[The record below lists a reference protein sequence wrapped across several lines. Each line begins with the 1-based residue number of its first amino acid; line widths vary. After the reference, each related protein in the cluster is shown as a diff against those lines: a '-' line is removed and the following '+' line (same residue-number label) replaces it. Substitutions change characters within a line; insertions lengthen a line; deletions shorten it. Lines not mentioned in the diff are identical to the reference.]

1 MKCEYVTFL
10 WWFRGGSTNNPLGS
24 IGIFILKD
32 SILPKFCIYPVWEKR
47 VKIWNNKIPN
57 GEFQNGDDARRDFN
71 DAFVWPPFTCAT
83 TAHFLSSSSCGSTS
97 ASNHFDLQA
106 IHKKNSQNRTMKLER
121 SKNSDMAVTALHDQ
135 KCSNSGAP
143 RTGTRSGRL
152 HKARWEKEANDGLL
166 HASFV
171 LWLFVILFSFHC
183 ISCFSNKSIGGVV
196 G

>member
-1 MKCEYVTFL
+1 MKCNHVTFV
-10 WWFRGGSTNNPLGS
+10 WWFRGKSNNNPFGSTIVIS
-24 IGIFILKD
+24 ILKD
-32 SILPKFCIYPVWEKR
+32 SYPPQSSEIPSVRHKSEKSETTKSKWWEAFKM
-47 VKIWNNKIPN
+47 
-57 GEFQNGDDARRDFN
+57 ATRDFK

-83 TAHFLSSSSCGSTS
+83 TAHFLSSSSCGLTS

-135 KCSNSGAP
+135 KCSNSGAL
-143 RTGTRSGRL
+143 RTGTRSGGL

-166 HASFV
+166 HASFL

-183 ISCFSNKSIGGVV
+183 SCFSNKSIGGVV